1 MTLERHTMTAKTR
14 DGDARLTETWLVQLI
29 AEQLGID
36 EALVPT
42 DRPIGE
48 MGIDSLT
55 AAQISAVIEDRIGT
69 TVPLQRF
76 LGEETLATLVAA
88 MAEGKLGTDSGGAPG
103 TTT

>member
-1 MTLERHTMTAKTR
+1 MTAKTR